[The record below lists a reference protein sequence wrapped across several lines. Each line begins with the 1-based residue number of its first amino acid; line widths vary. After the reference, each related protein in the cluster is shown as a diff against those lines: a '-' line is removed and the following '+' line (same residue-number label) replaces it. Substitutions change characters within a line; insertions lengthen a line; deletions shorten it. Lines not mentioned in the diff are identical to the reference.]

1 MAGGLL
7 TSCSV
12 LERYQYACGIVGKN
26 PEGTWAACYKAALTH
41 QSVRGGAEELE
52 LELHGAPERRG
63 GPRAIQS
70 NARFTTR
77 SAGLTLLSVIR
88 SVILLERVLMR
99 EKICIYWSK

>member
-41 QSVRGGAEELE
+41 QSVRGGAGQRSWSWSCTEHQKDEEDPGLY
-52 LELHGAPERRG
+52 
-63 GPRAIQS
+63 RAMLALPL
-70 NARFTTR
+70 ARP
-77 SAGLTLLSVIR
+77 A
-88 SVILLERVLMR
+88 
-99 EKICIYWSK
+99 